1 MEKVKS
7 LLRLNQS
14 GHLGSSKYKS
24 TVDDILFKT
33 FFKACKTF

>member
-1 MEKVKS
+1 MES

-24 TVDDILFKT
+24 TVDDNLFKT
-33 FFKACKTF
+33 FSRFVKRFETE